1 MADIVRNYKDRLF
14 CDLFSQR
21 DNALSL
27 YNALNGTDYKDAGD
41 LQIVTL
47 EDAIYLSMNND
58 VGILCHDVLELWEHQ
73 STINPNIPLRGLMY
87 FAREYEGWLSAN
99 EKDIYGSAP
108 IKIPA
113 PRFYVL
119 YNGAEHMG
127 SFARPKQGASAEA
140 QDDTESSD
148 DLALIRLS
156 DLFAAPSKGFEWT
169 ATVVNINAGHS
180 GHIMDKCPVLHD
192 YAVLIEKI
200 RNNQD
205 TGMALIEAAKKA
217 IDDCIEQ
224 KILKEYLLKTKG
236 EVLNMILTEY
246 NEELHNKTLRNE
258 GREEGIEVGIEVG
271 IEKGITMAYANI
283 YINMRRCGYGR
294 AEAQKITML
303 PDDQVEA
310 LENTLADN
318 CAPPQPE
325 AAVLQE
331 EKVLF

>member
-1 MADIVRNYKDRLF
+1 M
-14 CDLFSQR
+14 FS
-21 DNALSL
+21 
-27 YNALNGTDYKDAGD
+27 
-41 LQIVTL
+41 I
-47 EDAIYLSMNND
+47 IM
-58 VGILCHDVLELWEHQ
+58 
-73 STINPNIPLRGLMY
+73 
-87 FAREYEGWLSAN
+87 
-99 EKDIYGSAP
+99 
-108 IKIPA
+108 
-113 PRFYVL
+113 
-119 YNGAEHMG
+119 
-127 SFARPKQGASAEA
+127 
-140 QDDTESSD
+140 SD

-169 ATVVNINAGHS
+169 ATVVNINSGHS

-258 GREEGIEVGIEVG
+258 GREEGLN
-271 IEKGITMAYANI
+271 MAYNNV
-283 YINMRRCGYGR
+283 YLNMRRCGYGR

-325 AAVLQE
+325 AAILQE